1 MCPPRAAAL
10 AAVAVIALAA
20 SPAAAGGGVKAACD
34 ASAKSTCIWAAKWDE
49 WDLKF
54 NASIFQNSSAYMLAQ
69 SQYLNLAKIEHWIDE
84 WHVQMGC
91 CEFWRCNQATLK
103 CEPPSD
109 SGASALAAP
118 VAAALLA
125 SAAALMM

>member
-54 NASIFQNSSAYMLAQ
+54 NASIFQNSSAFMLAQ

-91 CEFWRCNQATLK
+91 CAFWRCNQAT
-103 CEPPSD
+103 
-109 SGASALAAP
+109 ALAAP
-118 VAAALLA
+118 VAAALLT

>member
-1 MCPPRAAAL
+1 MRPPRAAAL

-20 SPAAAGGGVKAACD
+20 SPAAAGGGNKAACD
-34 ASAKSTCIWAAKWDE
+34 PSTKTTCIWKDQWSKWGE
-49 WDLKF
+49 KF
-54 NASIFQNSSAYMLAQ
+54 NASIFQNASSYMLAE
-69 SQYLNLAKIEHWIDE
+69 SMYLNPAKIEHWIDE
-84 WHVQMGC
+84 WHVEMQC
-91 CEFWRCNQATLK
+91 CEFWRCNKATLK